1 MDISE
6 GAAGEKLKAYELV
19 PLGNYLIPGV
29 GVRKGDMGGMEVVEG
44 VGGVDVFPSP
54 DITDIM
60 HCEEEGRRKKSI
72 EN

>member
-1 MDISE
+1 MCSLR
-6 GAAGEKLKAYELV
+6 KLKVYEMF
-19 PLGNYLIPGV
+19 PLGSYLIPGV

-60 HCEEEGRRKKSI
+60 HCGGWKRVEEGRRNF

>member
-1 MDISE
+1 M
-6 GAAGEKLKAYELV
+6 
-19 PLGNYLIPGV
+19 
-29 GVRKGDMGGMEVVEG
+29 RKGDMGGMEVVEG

-60 HCEEEGRRKKSI
+60 HCEGEGRRKKSF

>member
-1 MDISE
+1 MNWFH
-6 GAAGEKLKAYELV
+6 
-19 PLGNYLIPGV
+19 LGNYLIPGV

-60 HCEEEGRRKKSI
+60 HCEDGGGWRRGGEKKLL
-72 EN
+72 